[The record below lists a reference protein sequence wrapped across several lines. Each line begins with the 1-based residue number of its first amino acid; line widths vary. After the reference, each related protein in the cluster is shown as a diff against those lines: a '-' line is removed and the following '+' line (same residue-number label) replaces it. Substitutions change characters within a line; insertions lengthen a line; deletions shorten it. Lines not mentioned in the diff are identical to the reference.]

1 MPTPARALARA
12 LARSSRHRTELD
24 LRVAHGFFAR
34 ARGLLASAPPAPG
47 CGLLIP
53 RCAAVHTFGMR
64 YAIDVIF
71 LDGDARVLAIHP
83 ALPPWRIRRAAGACA
98 VLEMAAGA
106 CARTGIRVGSQLGAA
121 RAALLAP
128 R

>member
-1 MPTPARALARA
+1 MSTRARPPAR
-12 LARSSRHRTELD
+12 SCRHGIELD
-24 LRVAHGFFAR
+24 LRVARGFFAR

-71 LDGDARVLAIHP
+71 LDHDARVLAIHP

-106 CARTGIRVGSQLGAA
+106 SACAGIEPGTRLGAA
-121 RAALLAP
+121 RAALAG